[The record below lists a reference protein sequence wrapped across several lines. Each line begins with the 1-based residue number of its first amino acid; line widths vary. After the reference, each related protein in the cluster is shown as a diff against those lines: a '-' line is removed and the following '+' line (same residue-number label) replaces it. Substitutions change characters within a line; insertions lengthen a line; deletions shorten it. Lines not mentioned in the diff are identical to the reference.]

1 MRKPVMNEHHPA
13 ALERGGT
20 PRWLGRA
27 AVLTLPVLA
36 LSALAVGTASA
47 DEDHG
52 DAQSQSAPSPSQP
65 VDAFADHWEEYH
77 KGKDATQEPN
87 TIASDPNNYMKIH
100 EEMAQ
105 HMLGR

>member
-13 ALERGGT
+13 APERGGM

-52 DAQSQSAPSPSQP
+52 HHKPGGGFTPTTP
-65 VDAFADHWEEYH
+65 VDAVADHWEKYH
-77 KGKDATQEPN
+77 KGKDITQEGK
-87 TIASDPNNYMKIH
+87 TITSDPGHYMKIH
-100 EEMAQ
+100 QEMVQ
-105 HMLGR
+105 HMLGQ